1 MKVKKVIDGKE
12 VEIELTPDD
21 IKAMK
26 LQSETALLENDELF
40 NEAAEMRGIS
50 LKNGGKVA
58 SRELNKLERLI
69 TQQQSEIESLKG
81 LVEKVSG
88 DKKASDEQIQNY
100 LAEQKKKEVE
110 SLLSD
115 AIAKGRITPEKKE
128 AWAKRFEKD
137 HDLTKEALMELPE
150 NKSLQSG
157 QSGQGSN
164 GTGTS
169 AQTNNAPTG
178 NKILDSI
185 RSMNANAAININ

>member
-88 DKKASDEQIQNY
+88 DKKASDEQIQTY

-110 SLLSD
+110 SLLGD

-157 QSGQGSN
+157 QSGQGSS

-185 RSMNANAAININ
+185 RNMNANAAININ